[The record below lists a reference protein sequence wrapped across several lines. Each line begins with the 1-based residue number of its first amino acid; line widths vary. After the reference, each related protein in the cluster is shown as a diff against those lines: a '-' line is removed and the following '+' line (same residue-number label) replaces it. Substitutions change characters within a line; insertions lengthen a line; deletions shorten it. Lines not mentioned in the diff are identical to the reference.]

1 MLLDQVFLTP
11 EQEKIIESDI
21 IWYHNHLRSYRNRYL
36 LETAAANP
44 KARTLDTPEEE
55 IGEIMR
61 RVISHEIGHALG
73 LPHNM
78 KASSA
83 YPVDSLRSGT
93 FTQKMGIATTIM
105 DYARYNYIAQP
116 GDKNIRFVRQLG
128 PYDNYAIE
136 WGYRYFPGQD
146 PLAVKESLRQWVDA
160 RSTDPIY
167 MFGSGGSD
175 PNSQTENIG
184 DNPIKA
190 STYGLSNLRIVG
202 KNLNQWAQFPN
213 STYDYLA
220 ELHGEF
226 LGVFRRYVYHVAK
239 LVGGVNETRL
249 NNNQAGTPYV
259 NVPAGTQLEALYFL
273 SAEVLNAPTWLIPK
287 DLVSRFSSDG
297 ALDALSKMQMD
308 LLKSLLAPKKLT
320 AMLSAHYTLEGNGL
334 ALPELFNRLS
344 SDIVLD
350 KAPQSV
356 LDRKLQKAYLHI
368 LIDLKGNE
376 DTDAEV
382 KGMVIAQLEVLKD
395 RFKKFSKSSN
405 PLVAAHGAYGLV
417 VIKD

>member
-1 MLLDQVFLTP
+1 M
-11 EQEKIIESDI
+11 
-21 IWYHNHLRSYRNRYL
+21 
-36 LETAAANP
+36 
-44 KARTLDTPEEE
+44 
-55 IGEIMR
+55 MR

-83 YPVDSLRSGT
+83 YPVDSLRSGS

-146 PLAVKESLRQWVDA
+146 PLAVKETLREWVDA
-160 RSTDPIY
+160 RSTDPMY

-190 STYGLSNLRIVG
+190 SQYGLSNLKIVG
-202 KNLNQWAQFPN
+202 KNLKDWAQFPN
-213 STYDYLA
+213 STYDDLA

-239 LVGGVNETRL
+239 LVGGVYETRL
-249 NNNQAGTPYV
+249 NNNQEGMPYV
-259 NVPAGTQLEALYFL
+259 NVPSGIQLDALDFL
-273 SAEVLNAPTWLIPK
+273 NAEVWKAPTWLIPK
-287 DLVSRFSSDG
+287 DLVSRISSDG
-297 ALDALSKMQMD
+297 ALDAVSNLQER
-308 LLKSLLAPKKLT
+308 LLKSMLAPKKLT

-334 ALPELFNRLS
+334 ALAELLNKLS
-344 SDIVLD
+344 TDIVLD
-350 KAPQSV
+350 KAPISV

-368 LIDLKGNE
+368 LVDLKNSE
-376 DTDAEV
+376 DTDVEV
-382 KGMVIAQLEVLKD
+382 KGLVIAQLDALED

-405 PLVAAHGAYGLV
+405 PQLTAHGVFGMDLM
-417 VIKD
+417 KN